1 MTDSVCMRTFESK
14 VAMSAAWDG
23 GGSFLGS
30 SQTFWDAPSSWK
42 EVVSPC
48 TEGQEVGAA
57 QLSHSIRV
65 AGA

>member
-1 MTDSVCMRTFESK
+1 MPSESK
-14 VAMSAAWDG
+14 VATSAAWD

-30 SQTFWDAPSSWK
+30 SQAFWDAPSSWK
-42 EVVSPC
+42 EFVSPC

-57 QLSHSIRV
+57 QLSHSVRV